1 MINLCFLYGK
11 VINEIDLKF
20 IYNDRNKSL
29 DKKHISIVEMELKL
43 LDGQVIK
50 LHAYNEVADD
60 VFKNINKDD
69 FITIQ
74 GKIRNNYVEIEKIMK
89 NREST

>member
-1 MINLCFLYGK
+1 MYGK

-20 IYNDRNKSL
+20 IYNHKNKTL
-29 DKKHISIVEMELKL
+29 GKKHISIVEMELKL

-60 VFKNINKDD
+60 AFKNICKDD

-74 GKIRNNYVEIEKIMK
+74 GKIRSNYVEV
-89 NREST
+89 ESII

>member
-29 DKKHISIVEMELKL
+29 DKKHISIVKIELRL
-43 LDGQVIK
+43 LDGQVIH
-50 LHAYNEVADD
+50 LHAYNELADD
-60 VFKNINKDD
+60 VFKNICKND

-74 GKIRNNYVEIEKIMK
+74 GKMRSNYVEIEQII
-89 NREST
+89 NL

>member
-20 IYNDRNKSL
+20 IYNHKNKTL
-29 DKKHISIVEMELKL
+29 GKKHISIVEMELKL
-43 LDGQVIK
+43 LDGQVIH

-60 VFKNINKDD
+60 AFKNINKDD

-74 GKIRNNYVEIEKIMK
+74 GKMRNNYVEVEKIIK
-89 NREST
+89 

>member
-29 DKKHISIVEMELKL
+29 DKKHISIVKIELRL
-43 LDGQVIK
+43 LDGQVIH

-60 VFKNINKDD
+60 VFKNIRKDD

-74 GKIRNNYVEIEKIMK
+74 GKIRSNYVEV
-89 NREST
+89 ESII

>member
-60 VFKNINKDD
+60 VFKNIRKDD

-74 GKIRNNYVEIEKIMK
+74 GKIRSNYVEVEKIMK
-89 NREST
+89 NRESA

>member
-20 IYNDRNKSL
+20 IYNHKNKTL
-29 DKKHISIVEMELKL
+29 GKKHISIVEMELKL

-60 VFKNINKDD
+60 AFKNINKDD

-74 GKIRNNYVEIEKIMK
+74 GKIRSNYVEIEKIIK
-89 NREST
+89 